1 MSTMIS
7 KEEALEIAERFVTEQ
22 CRSVTGGCAIM
33 LEQTID
39 KSYGWIFFYNSKCYL
54 KTGNP
59 LEALGGNGPLVV
71 ERADGRVHALG
82 SGQDPDDAIAEFER
96 VHGLM

>member
-7 KEEALEIAERFVTEQ
+7 KEEALEIAKRFVTEQ

-39 KSYGWIFFYNSKCYL
+39 KSYGWIFLFNSKRYL
-54 KTGNP
+54 ETGDP

-71 ERADGRVHALG
+71 ERTDGRVHALG
-82 SGQDPDDAIAEFER
+82 SGQAPDDTIAEFER
-96 VHGLM
+96 VHDLI